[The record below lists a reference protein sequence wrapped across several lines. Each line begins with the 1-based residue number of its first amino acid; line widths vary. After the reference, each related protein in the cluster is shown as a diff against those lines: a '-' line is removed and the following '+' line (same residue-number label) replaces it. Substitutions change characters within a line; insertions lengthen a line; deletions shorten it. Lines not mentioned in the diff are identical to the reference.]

1 MHKNLLVALISLP
14 LIFAGISIAQSDKDS
29 GPDVILG
36 TLHKVDNAKVGIAY
50 VDPDADFSQYTK
62 ILLDPLNV
70 DKVEIV
76 QPSRSSGTN
85 RRNEWVLTDKDKA
98 ALRKNYSEVFTR
110 ELSETGDYEIVTEP
124 GPDVLRISA
133 SILGIAPAAAK
144 DDNRSRGLGRSR
156 VYSSG
161 AGAMAIAFG
170 FSDSASGEILGIVKD
185 SRSGTPMWG
194 VNNSVTNMSDVRF
207 MFGRWARMIRA
218 RLDIVHGF

>member
-1 MHKNLLVALISLP
+1 MNKNLMVVLMSLALL
-14 LIFAGISIAQSDKDS
+14 FAGIASGQSDEDS

-76 QPSRSSGTN
+76 QPSRSTTN

-98 ALRKNYSEVFTR
+98 ALQKNYSEVFTR

-144 DDNRSRGLGRSR
+144 DDNRSRSLGRSR

-194 VNNSVTNMSDVRF
+194 VNNRVTNMGDVRF
-207 MFGRWARMIRA
+207 IFGRWARMIRA
-218 RLDIVHGF
+218 RLDIVHGY

>member
-1 MHKNLLVALISLP
+1 MHKKLLVLLMSLP
-14 LIFAGISIAQSDKDS
+14 LVFVGIASGQSDKDS

-50 VDPDADFSQYTK
+50 VDPNADFSLYNK
-62 ILLDPLNV
+62 ILLDPLAV

-76 QPSRSSGTN
+76 QPSRSAANS
-85 RRNEWVLTDKDKA
+85 RKPWVLTDKNKA
-98 ALRKNYSEVFTR
+98 SLQKHYMEVFTR
-110 ELSETGDYEIVTEP
+110 ELEETGDYQIVTEP

-133 SILGIAPAAAK
+133 SLIGIAPAAGK
-144 DDNRSRGLGRSR
+144 DDNSSRGLGRTR
-156 VYSSG
+156 VYSAG

-185 SRSGTPMWG
+185 SRSGSPMWG
-194 VNNSVTNMSDVRF
+194 VNNSVSNMSDVRF

-218 RLDIVHGF
+218 RLDIVHGY